1 MIKFLVF
8 AALLVALFFL
18 AKRALGGKRA
28 MPRADAARLLGVA
41 PDADA
46 ETIVEA
52 HRRLITKVHP
62 DTGGSSG
69 LAQQINEARDVLL
82 RD

>member
-1 MIKFLVF
+1 MMKFLLFLV
-8 AALLVALFFL
+8 LLAALFFL
-18 AKRALGGKRA
+18 AKRAMAGKRA
-28 MPRADAARLLGVA
+28 MPRADAARLLGIA

-46 ETIVEA
+46 ETIVDA
-52 HRRLITKVHP
+52 HRRLIAKVHP

-69 LAQQINEARDVLL
+69 LAQQINEARDVML